1 MGAGLDNKVM
11 QDLAAARSTQGALA
25 FIDKGTIDEA
35 TESLG
40 TTDMDKFSEE
50 VTEEEETLLQILE

>member
-50 VTEEEETLLQILE
+50 AAKKKKKP